1 MPTSHRRSQLRNDA
15 PERTFAT
22 VRPGGRVYAAAAS
35 AASRVRQKSRSC
47 GARTAGSGSVLD
59 VLEVGP
65 EALAAD
71 DPAVLE
77 REQRAL
83 AHLALAQP
91 QPAVALDDLE
101 RELRRGEE
109 DAVAALADP
118 QRPAHAAREEERR
131 PARARRA
138 SAVAIAP
145 RRCSSAR
152 ASFRE
157 WAAIAKI
164 ASEST
169 VIRGSAR
176 AQEWGAS
183 SSSSFMMIPLW
194 IPTTGPWR
202 TGWLLAAIDGWP
214 FV

>member
-1 MPTSHRRSQLRNDA
+1 MP
-15 PERTFAT
+15 
-22 VRPGGRVYAAAAS
+22 G
-35 AASRVRQKSRSC
+35 SRS
-47 GARTAGSGSVLD
+47 SS
-59 VLEVGP
+59 
-65 EALAAD
+65 
-71 DPAVLE
+71 
-77 REQRAL
+77 Q
-83 AHLALAQP
+83 
-91 QPAVALDDLE
+91 
-101 RELRRGEE
+101 
-109 DAVAALADP
+109 
-118 QRPAHAAREEERR
+118 
-131 PARARRA
+131 
-138 SAVAIAP
+138 AVAIAP

-183 SSSSFMMIPLW
+183 SSSSFRMIPLW

-202 TGWLLAAIDGWP
+202 TGWLLAEIEGCP